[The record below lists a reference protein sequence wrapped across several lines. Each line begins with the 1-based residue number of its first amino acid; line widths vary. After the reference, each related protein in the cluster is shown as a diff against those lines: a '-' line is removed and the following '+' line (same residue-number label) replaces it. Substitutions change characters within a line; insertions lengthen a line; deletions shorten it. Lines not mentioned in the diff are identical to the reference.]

1 MTCPSLPLKRLRN
14 LLAGERP
21 FAVLLPQ
28 ARRISELNRVFTRAV
43 PPGVARVCRLVAL
56 QGDTA
61 VVFCAHGSAA
71 ARLRSQTRS
80 IAAALSTTG
89 EPVRVIMVKVRV
101 DWSAPEHPQKA
112 GMAPA
117 ALEAWAELQASLPE
131 GALKNAVARLL
142 RHQRMVNR

>member
-1 MTCPSLPLKRLRN
+1 MAHPSLPLQRLRS

-21 FAVLLPQ
+21 LAVLLPQ
-28 ARRISELNRVFTRAV
+28 ARRINALNRAFARAV

-61 VVFCAHGSAA
+61 VVFCAHGAAA
-71 ARLRSQTRS
+71 ARLRSQVRS
-80 IAAALSTTG
+80 LAAALSAAG
-89 EPVRVIMVKVRV
+89 EPVRVIMVKVRA
-101 DWSAPEHPQKA
+101 DWAAPERAEKA

-117 ALEAWAELQASLPE
+117 ALEAWAELQAALPE

-142 RHQRMVNR
+142 RHQRRD